1 MPTTCPINAA
11 EAAGIGETLIFESG
25 YQVRCPH
32 CHTRLGDAIAAR
44 VRVRVLYT
52 DQRSAAP
59 ALIHKCTGY
68 LAQPRGRNWIRSSI
82 PCGQLLEIQ
91 LLPAGER

>member
-1 MPTTCPINAA
+1 MPTTCAINAA
-11 EAAGIGETLIFESG
+11 EAAGIGETLIFASG
-25 YQVRCPH
+25 QQVRCPA

-44 VRVRVLYT
+44 VRVHVVGRGPRALT
-52 DQRSAAP
+52 P

-68 LAQPRGRNWIRSSI
+68 LAQQRGQHWIRSSI

-91 LLPAGER
+91 VLPMEGR